1 MAISKIN
8 PTNEV
13 LIVRITLLTK
23 GGGYGVRQCFAAS
36 AVLNDNSVDNPG
48 RNGMGVKSLSPY
60 SLLL

>member
-8 PTNEV
+8 PKNEV

-23 GGGYGVRQCFAAS
+23 GGEYGVRQCFAAP
-36 AVLNDNSVDNPG
+36 AVLNDNSLG
-48 RNGMGVKSLSPY
+48 RNGKGVKGLSPY